1 MEKEFRTYLKTQPN
15 SRGKILTDR
24 TAEDYVIAIK
34 KVIKAE
40 DLGWFELGRKI
51 DVIIGKYWPERE
63 KDHGWVVSALKAY
76 RRFYEDLILC

>member
-15 SRGKILTDR
+15 ERGKILGDKTI
-24 TAEDYVIAIK
+24 ENYVIAIR

-40 DLGWFELGRKI
+40 NLGWFELGRKI
-51 DVIIGKYWPERE
+51 DVIIGKYWLERD
-63 KDHGWVVSALKAY
+63 KDHGLVDSALKAY